1 MLSGKNIWR
10 LVSAFLFLTLGGG
23 LAAQPWTVPT
33 GTTYSYFTANVGIGP
48 GFSATVGPTATL
60 DVNGTT
66 HVSGKVSIGTASST
80 NILQVYSTASA
91 DGLAIDGTTAPAIT
105 FKNAGSIKGYIGL
118 PTLSDNYFNG
128 TAANDLA
135 IRSEGGSV
143 HIGRCCASPTLTVS
157 GTSVGI
163 GTTGPTETLQVAG
176 AVKVTGTTSQV
187 LQNSASLD
195 YLGTSGARIVAF
207 GPDIATAATFQVVLK
222 NSDGSNTSLPRLLV
236 DSAGNVCIGSTSA
249 YPGYRLDVTGGGHF
263 AGNVLVT
270 PATGNAGFE
279 QSANG
284 SFNIDAPGS
293 VGGRLVVQETSGN
306 VGIGNNAPNYKLDVT
321 GNIHATGS
329 ITGGTVLGAV
339 YQDVAE
345 WVPSGQRLLPGTV
358 VTINTGKKNE
368 VLPSSRAYDTSVAG
382 VVSEKPGVL
391 LGVEGDTKSQ
401 IATTGRVRVR
411 VDATGHPIAAGDL
424 LVTGQKPGMAMYSEP
439 VDLGGIK
446 FHRPGTILGKA
457 LESLQSGEG
466 EILVLLSLQ

>member
-163 GTTGPTETLQVAG
+163 GTTGPTETLQVNG
-176 AVKVTGTTSQV
+176 AVKVT
-187 LQNSASLD
+187 
-195 YLGTSGARIVAF
+195 
-207 GPDIATAATFQVVLK
+207 
-222 NSDGSNTSLPRLLV
+222 
-236 DSAGNVCIGSTSA
+236 
-249 YPGYRLDVTGGGHF
+249 
-263 AGNVLVT
+263 
-270 PATGNAGFE
+270 
-279 QSANG
+279 
-284 SFNIDAPGS
+284 
-293 VGGRLVVQETSGN
+293 
-306 VGIGNNAPNYKLDVT
+306 
-321 GNIHATGS
+321 
-329 ITGGTVLGAV
+329 
-339 YQDVAE
+339 
-345 WVPSGQRLLPGTV
+345 
-358 VTINTGKKNE
+358 
-368 VLPSSRAYDTSVAG
+368 
-382 VVSEKPGVL
+382 
-391 LGVEGDTKSQ
+391 
-401 IATTGRVRVR
+401 
-411 VDATGHPIAAGDL
+411 
-424 LVTGQKPGMAMYSEP
+424 
-439 VDLGGIK
+439 
-446 FHRPGTILGKA
+446 
-457 LESLQSGEG
+457 
-466 EILVLLSLQ
+466 